1 MSVPL
6 VSICCM
12 AYDHDKYIKDALDS
26 FLMQKTAFPY
36 EIIIHD
42 DASTDSTQEIIKSYA
57 RKNPNII
64 PIFQKENKYSQRIKL
79 LPAFVYPKVSGKYIA
94 VCEGDDYWT
103 DPDKLQ
109 KQIEYM
115 EGHPECTLCVHA
127 SNDVSEKGEFIK
139 KRQRY
144 KTDRIVP
151 MEDLILGGGG
161 FAILASTV
169 YPSRLRFELPSYYF
183 HAPVG
188 DVPLHLFLASK
199 GSVFY
204 FHDNMADY
212 RTGVPGSWTSE
223 IGDGIGQKQIN
234 QQKAMSDMYKE
245 FAVNIHSK
253 YCPFTEFMALKCKV
267 RS

>member
-1 MSVPL
+1 
-6 VSICCM
+6 
-12 AYDHDKYIKDALDS
+12 
-26 FLMQKTAFPY
+26 
-36 EIIIHD
+36 
-42 DASTDSTQEIIKSYA
+42 
-57 RKNPNII
+57 
-64 PIFQKENKYSQRIKL
+64 
-79 LPAFVYPKVSGKYIA
+79 
-94 VCEGDDYWT
+94 
-103 DPDKLQ
+103 
-109 KQIEYM
+109 
-115 EGHPECTLCVHA
+115 
-127 SNDVSEKGEFIK
+127 
-139 KRQRY
+139 
-144 KTDRIVP
+144 
-151 MEDLILGGGG
+151 
-161 FAILASTV
+161 
-169 YPSRLRFELPSYYF
+169 

-267 RS
+267 RSFRIKRKLKMKDMNIFYALCSEVNYIKSKIYIHAYRLFLRFLLVC